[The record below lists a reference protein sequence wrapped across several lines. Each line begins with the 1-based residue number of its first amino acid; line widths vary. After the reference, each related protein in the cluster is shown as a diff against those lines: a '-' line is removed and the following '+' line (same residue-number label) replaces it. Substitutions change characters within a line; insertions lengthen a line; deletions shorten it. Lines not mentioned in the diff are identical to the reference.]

1 MDNQGVFG
9 GFQEAVLLFP
19 ILDFMQVFK
28 ENLW

>member
-1 MDNQGVFG
+1 MGNQGVFEG
-9 GFQEAVLLFP
+9 LQQAVLLFS